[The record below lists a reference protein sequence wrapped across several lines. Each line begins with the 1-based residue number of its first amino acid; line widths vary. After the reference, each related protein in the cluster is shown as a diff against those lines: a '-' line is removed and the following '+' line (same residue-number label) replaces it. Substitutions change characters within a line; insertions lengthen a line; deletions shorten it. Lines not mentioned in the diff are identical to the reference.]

1 MGATHGLLDRAEL
14 LELLTESVLIRVP
27 GQATEV
33 SVSQLFIGVFAV
45 VWKELTR

>member
-1 MGATHGLLDRAEL
+1 MGTTYGLLDRAEL

-33 SVSQLFIGVFAV
+33 SVSQLLIDVSDV
-45 VWKELTR
+45 VWR